1 MILEDIDF
9 SGHFVYPE
17 SAAFNRYHELYCTV
31 VRRRGGDPN
40 IGPRLP
46 QLLRYCGF
54 ADIKVSVVQPMA
66 LEGEVKMIT
75 PLTLENIAEAVIQEG
90 LVTREEL
97 SDLVREL
104 YDYAD
109 NPETLAGTPRVV
121 QTWARRPPP
130 VP

>member
-1 MILEDIDF
+1 MTD
-9 SGHFVYPE
+9 SP
-17 SAAFNRYHELYCTV
+17 
-31 VRRRGGDPN
+31 VRRLKRCRFPCCDSAYTVFGSLGSTRVWKPSPPAVTN
-40 IGPRLP
+40 
-46 QLLRYCGF
+46 QSELR
-54 ADIKVSVVQPMA
+54 IP
-66 LEGEVKMIT
+66 
-75 PLTLENIAEAVIQEG
+75 
-90 LVTREEL
+90 L